1 MTKPPSAQ
9 TINWDKERLVK
20 LSLQQY
26 LGHLQNSDPLHHYL
40 KVDILPQLGY
50 LDKPTQ
56 FRVFSMSSKQNV
68 YLYEE
73 KHSGIKVVAKFFGKP
88 NQPGS
93 DETNRH
99 LEKELNNLNLL
110 RSYGLVGYPHLVVKP
125 LGTNGWLSSVLIEE
139 YVAGNLLGSI
149 INTAIYHDKRTELF
163 SKLTALA
170 YFLATLHNRTANGLG
185 VNFEEDCRYL
195 NRLVEQL
202 QTKYVMGQDRA
213 NELYYLRDR
222 WREQPR
228 MWEDQQV
235 LVHGDATPANF
246 LFGEGSQVIAIDL
259 ERSKRADRIFDVG
272 RICGELQYAFI
283 RSSGNKYQAEPFIG
297 HFLWEYACHFPNRE
311 QAFASIKARVPF
323 QMALTLLRIARNS
336 WVSPQHKAQVVEEA
350 RLTLRTF

>member
-1 MTKPPSAQ
+1 M
-9 TINWDKERLVK
+9 
-20 LSLQQY
+20 QQY
-26 LGHLQNSDPLHHYL
+26 LGHLGSSDPLHHYL
-40 KVDILPQLGY
+40 TTDILPQLGY
-50 LDKPTQ
+50 VDRPAQ
-56 FRVFSMSSKQNV
+56 FRVFGMSSKQNV

-88 NQPGS
+88 HQSGS

-110 RSYGLVGYPHLVVKP
+110 RSYGLVGYPHLVVQP
-125 LGTNGWLSSVLIEE
+125 LGSNGWLSSLLTEK
-139 YVAGNLLGSI
+139 YVGGKLLGSI
-149 INTAIYHDKRTELF
+149 INAAIYQGQRAELF
-163 SKLTALA
+163 ARLTALA

-185 VNFEEDCRYL
+185 VNFEEDCCYL
-195 NRLVEQL
+195 NRLVGQL
-202 QTKYVMGQDRA
+202 QSKHVISQNQA
-213 NELYYLRDR
+213 NDLYYLRDR

-246 LFGEGSQVIAIDL
+246 LFGEGLQVIAIDL
-259 ERSKRADRIFDVG
+259 ERAKRADRVFDVG

-283 RSSGNKYQAEPFIG
+283 QGTGNKYEAEPFIG

-311 QAFASIKARVPF
+311 QAFASIKGRVPF
-323 QMALTLLRIARNS
+323 QMAVTHLRIARNS
-336 WVSPQHKAQVVEEA
+336 WVSPQLKAQIVEEA